1 MKNFLLNL
9 LQHRTMN
16 EHYQNDPILD
26 WDYEERK
33 LRPLTLQQLENRLA
47 MWKARQDSYY
57 LELYR
62 AAVSI

>member
-1 MKNFLLNL
+1 
-9 LQHRTMN
+9 MN
-16 EHYQNDPILD
+16 EHYHNDPMLD

-33 LRPLTLQQLENRLA
+33 LRPLTLRQLENRLA